1 MNYVNIPED
10 FNMSI
15 WDVMVENGAIQ
26 FWIALCIGLMLIMI
40 FAMLLDSKKYGDK
53 IQKYIDESCDEF
65 ENLFKKKKKVV
76 KVRPLNNKK
85 GGR

>member
-1 MNYVNIPED
+1 MNNIPSD
-10 FNMSI
+10 FNKSVV
-15 WDVMVENGAIQ
+15 DVMIENGAVP
-26 FWIALCIGLMLIMI
+26 FWIALCIGLACIML

-65 ENLFKKKKKVV
+65 ENLFKKNKKVI

>member
-1 MNYVNIPED
+1 MNYVPND
-10 FNMSI
+10 FDKSVVDI
-15 WDVMVENGAIQ
+15 MVENGAIQ
-26 FWIALCIGLMLIMI
+26 FWIALCIGLLVLMVFI
-40 FAMLLDSKKYGDK
+40 MLLDSKKYGDK

-65 ENLFKKKKKVV
+65 ENLFKKKKKVI

>member
-1 MNYVNIPED
+1 MNNIPSD
-10 FNMSI
+10 FNQSVL
-15 WDVMVENGAIQ
+15 DVMIENGAVP
-26 FWIALCIGLMLIMI
+26 FWIALCVGICLIML

-76 KVRPLNNKK
+76 KVRPIKNKK

>member
-1 MNYVNIPED
+1 MENYVPSD
-10 FNMSI
+10 FNKSVV
-15 WDVMVENGAIQ
+15 DVMIENGAVP
-26 FWIALCIGLMLIMI
+26 FWIALCVGICLIML

-76 KVRPLNNKK
+76 KVRPIKNKK

>member
-1 MNYVNIPED
+1 MENYVPAE
-10 FNMSI
+10 FNKSI
-15 WDVMVENGAIQ
+15 IDVMVENGAVQ

-65 ENLFKKKKKVV
+65 ENLFKKKKKVI

>member
-1 MNYVNIPED
+1 MENYVPAE
-10 FNMSI
+10 FNKSI
-15 WDVMVENGAIQ
+15 IDVMVENGAVQ

-65 ENLFKKKKKVV
+65 EYLFKKKKKVV

>member
-1 MNYVNIPED
+1 MENYVPSD
-10 FNMSI
+10 FDKTVL
-15 WDVMVENGAIQ
+15 DVMVENGAVP
-26 FWIALCIGLMLIMI
+26 FWIALCVGLCLIML

-65 ENLFKKKKKVV
+65 GNLFKKKKKVI